1 MLLAETASPLD
12 GLASAMSVVLIVEAC
27 IIVMLVAAIT
37 LLLAFGLKWL
47 HSHVVPLLQE
57 YVPTVSKAL
66 GATDRASGQVVD
78 LVANL
83 YARRR
88 GFEEGVRGFFASLW
102 PIFGALFTDRPLPT
116 DAPSANGHGPAPM
129 TSTASTAGAS
139 ESAPPPQ
146 P

>member
-12 GLASAMSVVLIVEAC
+12 GFASAMSVILIFEAC
-27 IIVMLVAAIT
+27 IIVLLVAAIT

-47 HSHVVPLLQE
+47 HGHVVPLLQE
-57 YVPTVSKAL
+57 YVPTVSRAL

-78 LVANL
+78 IVANL
-83 YARRR
+83 YAKRR

-102 PIFGALFTDRPLPT
+102 PIFSALFTDRPLPT

-129 TSTASTAGAS
+129 ASATSAAGTEENEASA
-139 ESAPPPQ
+139 
-146 P
+146 